1 MSAKNDPDFELD
13 LDAILA
19 EFSRL
24 EEQSAREKT
33 AAPPP
38 AGEKDPA
45 PAPAPAAERPAP
57 APVREKSPAPA
68 AEKSEPVP
76 AEKKEKPSPR
86 RRKGAAGLGLMLL
99 VLLLLAGALWGLL
112 RWTARVE
119 RENLPPEPEPLRL
132 ELGAALESYLDEASV
147 NSLG

>member
-57 APVREKSPAPA
+57 APA
-68 AEKSEPVP
+68 AEKSEP
-76 AEKKEKPSPR
+76 S
-86 RRKGAAGLGLMLL
+86 
-99 VLLLLAGALWGLL
+99 
-112 RWTARVE
+112 
-119 RENLPPEPEPLRL
+119 
-132 ELGAALESYLDEASV
+132 
-147 NSLG
+147 